1 MTGKR
6 RMGSRN
12 ERPHAYHLRFQFFQK
27 SNVVQQA
34 IPCLT
39 GRPHH
44 HAGSSLIP
52 QNFQRPQAFPT
63 PGTVHLTWMQTGIMR
78 LIPCFVAK
86 QVTIHPCIT
95 PPAVH
100 LPVAFP
106 HRQRDGMSGELR
118 AELAHQFFNPIL
130 ILFPVFSALQ
140 DKSPEAE
147 PCPLPATIEYLLLRQ
162 TVARGETVGTT
173 KPAIIA
179 VVAAPRR
186 DFNESANEYPVPETL
201 PGRLCRKGTKRLIL
215 PVVQTGK

>member
-12 ERPHAYHLRFQFFQK
+12 ERTHAYHFRFQFFQK
-27 SNVVQQA
+27 SDVVQQA

-52 QNFQRPQAFPT
+52 QSFQRPQAFPT
-63 PGTVHLTWMQTGIMR
+63 PCTVHLARMQKGIMR

-86 QVTIHPCIT
+86 QVTIRPCIT
-95 PPAVH
+95 P
-100 LPVAFP
+100 
-106 HRQRDGMSGELR
+106 
-118 AELAHQFFNPIL
+118 
-130 ILFPVFSALQ
+130 
-140 DKSPEAE
+140 
-147 PCPLPATIEYLLLRQ
+147 PATIEYLLLKQ
-162 TVARGETVGTT
+162 TVARGETVGTA
-173 KPAIIA
+173 KPAIIT
-179 VVAAPRR
+179 VVATPRR